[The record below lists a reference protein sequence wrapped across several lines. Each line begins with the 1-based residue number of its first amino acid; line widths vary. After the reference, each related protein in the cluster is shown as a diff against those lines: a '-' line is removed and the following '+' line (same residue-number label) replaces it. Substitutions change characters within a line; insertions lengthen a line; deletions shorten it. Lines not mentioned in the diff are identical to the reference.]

1 MASPSSTHSSNPQ
14 ATARQATV
22 TRHRRQQHIEALCA
36 ATLRALGSD
45 ATVHFRG
52 HRLWH
57 GAHPLPLY
65 APHLRLADDDS
76 SLANHRALADG
87 VALRLRHSDPLMH
100 QRLSPASPP
109 ARLIFELLEQLRV
122 EALAPASLPGVT
134 HNLERR
140 FHRWSEAFVTSGL
153 SDTSQGILLYSLA
166 QIVRSRLTARAL
178 PELVEIR
185 IEHTRAALAPVIGTD
200 LAALRRHRQDQAA
213 YAEAARRIA
222 DHIGAALEEAIQNQP
237 PSTSNDDNEPQQRF
251 ALLLDFDHEVDD
263 GISSLTLE
271 DGRTLEHEDAYRVFT
286 RAYDDEKPITALIR
300 PAQLKIFRAALDRRI
315 ADQGFAVR
323 RVARRFAVHFA
334 HNDRQG
340 WSFNEESGYLD
351 GRRLSALVTSPHER
365 HLFRREAEPPRQDGI
380 VSFLIDCSGSM
391 RTHGEAVAILVDRL
405 CTALDLAGVDS
416 EILGFTTA
424 AWHGGR
430 ALKDWRRSPLSPGNN
445 TPPAPSTVAG
455 TLPGNTTLPA
465 PSTARSALPSSP
477 APSPGTP
484 PGRLN
489 ERRHL
494 IIKSAEQPWRRAR
507 HALAGLLKADIY
519 KEGLDGEALD
529 WASQRLLQLDRQRR
543 VLVVFSDGSPMDTA
557 THQHNGPGYLD
568 EHLRRVRERHDRHGR
583 IALRAVGVGLDLS
596 PFYPH
601 NLPINLTD
609 SLDNQLLDDIAA
621 LITRPVRR

>member
-1 MASPSSTHSSNPQ
+1 MASPSSTQ
-14 ATARQATV
+14 ATARQITV
-22 TRHRRQQHIEALCA
+22 ARHRRQQHIEALCA

-65 APHLRLADDDS
+65 APHLRLADDDT
-76 SLANHRALADG
+76 SLDNHRALADG
-87 VALRLRHSDPLMH
+87 VALRLRYSDPRVH
-100 QRLSPASPP
+100 QRLSPTSPP

-134 HNLERR
+134 HNLEQR

-153 SDTSQGILLYSLA
+153 TETSQGILLYSLA
-166 QIVRSRLTARAL
+166 QIVRSRLTARPL
-178 PELVEIR
+178 PELVEIQV
-185 IEHTRAALAPVIGTD
+185 EHTRAALAPVIGID
-200 LAALRRHRQDQAA
+200 LAALRRHRQNQAA

-222 DHIGAALEEAIQNQP
+222 EHIGTALEEALQNQP
-237 PSTSNDDNEPQQRF
+237 PGSNNDDHEPQQRF

-271 DGRTLEHEDAYRVFT
+271 DGRTLEHEDAYRIFT
-286 RAYDDEKPITALIR
+286 RAYDDERPITSLVR
-300 PAQLKIFRAALDRRI
+300 PAQLKTFRTALDHRI
-315 ADQGFAVR
+315 ADQSFAVR
-323 RVARRFAVHFA
+323 RVARRFALHFA

-391 RTHGEAVAILVDRL
+391 RTHSEAVAVLVDRL

-424 AWHGGR
+424 AWNGGR
-430 ALKDWRRSPLSPGNN
+430 ALKDWRRSPLASSSG
-445 TPPAPSTVAG
+445 PPPIPNA
-455 TLPGNTTLPA
+455 
-465 PSTARSALPSSP
+465 ARSTLPSSTT
-477 APSPGTP
+477 PSSSAP

-494 IIKSAEQPWRRAR
+494 IIKSAEQPWRRSR
-507 HALAGLLKADIY
+507 HALAGLLKPDIY

-529 WASQRLLQLDRQRR
+529 WACQRLLRLERRRR
-543 VLVVFSDGSPMDTA
+543 VLLVFSDGSPMDTA

-568 EHLRRVRERHDRHGR
+568 EHLRRVRERHDRHGQ
-583 IALRAVGVGLDLS
+583 IAIRAIGVGLNLS
-596 PFYPH
+596 PFYPD
-601 NLPINLTD
+601 NLPINLTGG
-609 SLDNQLLDDIAA
+609 LDNQTLDDIAA
-621 LITRPVRR
+621 LITR